1 MIDMIGVPIFEPFP
15 LNLCWSLSFLWPS
28 PGQTPTK
35 WLRISWS
42 VARRA
47 PYSDDV
53 FLPSVIRGLGGLAA
67 WLSQKPLVSELWP
80 KNELQ
85 NVADTSD
92 TLTMQSYAAII
103 LRHSP
108 TRATQDARAGCGK
121 AGAAKSSLGTADSRH
136 WWNNLTSTW
145 LRVKKIYK
153 KCNKYIYIHFC
164 FLT

>member
-1 MIDMIGVPIFEPFP
+1 VDW
-15 LNLCWSLSFLWPS
+15 L
-28 PGQTPTK
+28 PGYPKNPWFQ
-35 WLRISWS
+35 SC
-42 VARRA
+42 
-47 PYSDDV
+47 D
-53 FLPSVIRGLGGLAA
+53 
-67 WLSQKPLVSELWP
+67 Q

-136 WWNNLTSTW
+136 
-145 LRVKKIYK
+145 
-153 KCNKYIYIHFC
+153 
-164 FLT
+164 